1 MTYFFTFLTGF
12 IIGLVVGVIAIS
24 FWSLIMVLK
33 DERDQMYQMPKTE
46 YTNLYD
52 ITDLQQKIVR
62 FITYWVMTE
71 KTPIPQKEIID
82 EMKRK
87 GRNSSTVV
95 NALNGL
101 LKLGYI
107 RRAVIISN
115 KTFYVQLR
123 KI

>member
-1 MTYFFTFLTGF
+1 M
-12 IIGLVVGVIAIS
+12 
-24 FWSLIMVLK
+24 
-33 DERDQMYQMPKTE
+33 KTL

-52 ITDLQQKIVR
+52 ITEIQQTIVK
-62 FITYWVMTE
+62 FISYWVSTE
-71 KTPIPQKEIID
+71 KTPIPQKEIIE
-82 EMKRK
+82 EMKRR
-87 GRNSSTVV
+87 GRKVSTVV

-107 RRAVIISN
+107 RRGEIISN

>member
-1 MTYFFTFLTGF
+1 
-12 IIGLVVGVIAIS
+12 
-24 FWSLIMVLK
+24 
-33 DERDQMYQMPKTE
+33 MPKTE

>member
-1 MTYFFTFLTGF
+1 
-12 IIGLVVGVIAIS
+12 
-24 FWSLIMVLK
+24 
-33 DERDQMYQMPKTE
+33 MPRTK

-62 FITYWVMTE
+62 FITYWVKTE
-71 KTPIPQKEIID
+71 KTPIPQKEIIE

-107 RRAVIISN
+107 RRTVGTSN

-123 KI
+123 SI